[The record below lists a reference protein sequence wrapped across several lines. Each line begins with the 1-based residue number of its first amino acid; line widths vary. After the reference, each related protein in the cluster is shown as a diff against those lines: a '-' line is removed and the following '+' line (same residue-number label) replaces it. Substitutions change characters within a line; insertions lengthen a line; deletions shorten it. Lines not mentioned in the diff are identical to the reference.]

1 MKSKLLI
8 FLVSLALI
16 SCGEKDDV
24 INPQPDMD
32 GTIKAEANVDLA
44 SLPSDASEFTLRVT
58 SESDWSITSNNSWMT
73 HFPTG
78 GIKNEPTDVVVKVAK
93 NTEFEGRKG
102 SLVIKSGSKSKT
114 IEVFQQSS
122 AQLTLSNTAL
132 SCGAAATELN
142 ITVNSNSSWTA
153 SSDQN
158 WCTLSPASG
167 NAGESKVAVKILENS
182 TKESRTANLTFTVG
196 SSTVTATVTQYS
208 DYIEVPDG
216 YSLVWNDEF
225 NGDALSSDWTYE
237 VQKSG
242 WVNNELQNY
251 IRDSRDGKKT
261 VEVKDG
267 FLNINC
273 FKASDGKVYSGRIK
287 AKESTG
293 WTYGIME
300 ARIKLPKGKGTW
312 PAYWMMPCNVDWGRE
327 PWPIC
332 GEIDIMEEVGVSP
345 NYTSSSI
352 HCQAY
357 NHTIGTQKTAERYTA
372 GAEDDFHIYRLEWT
386 ENYIKTYVDG
396 VPLLTFNNDGKGNI
410 STWNFSKPFYI
421 ILNLAWGGDWGG
433 WNGVDENALPVQMQ
447 VDYVRVFQK
456 K

>member
-1 MKSKLLI
+1 M
-8 FLVSLALI
+8 VA
-16 SCGEKDDV
+16 CGKNDDV
-24 INPQPDMD
+24 INSQPDM
-32 GTIKAEANVDLA
+32 GASTIITVTTTDL
-44 SLPSDASEFTLRVT
+44 SNLPPEASEFTLNVT
-58 SESDWSITSNNSWMT
+58 SSGDWSLSSDCPWLT

-78 GIKNEPTDVVVKVAK
+78 GIKNEPTDVKVKVAK

-102 SLVIKSGSKSKT
+102 SLVIKSGSNSKI
-114 IEVFQQSS
+114 IEVYQKSS
-122 AQLTLSNTAL
+122 EQLSLSSSVL
-132 SCGAAATELN
+132 SCGAAPAELSL
-142 ITVNSNSSWTA
+142 TVSCNSDWTA
-153 SSDQN
+153 SSDQS
-158 WCTLSPASG
+158 WCSIAPASG
-167 NAGESKVAVKILENS
+167 NAGDTQVTVKTQENTSKD
-182 TKESRTANLTFTVG
+182 TRTATVTFQTG

-225 NGDALSSDWTYE
+225 NGDALGSDWTYE
-237 VQKSG
+237 IQKSG

-251 IRDSRDGKKT
+251 IRDSKDGKKT

-293 WTYGIME
+293 WKYGIME

-312 PAYWMMPCNVDWGRE
+312 PAYWMMPCNVDWGKE

-332 GEIDIMEEVGVSP
+332 GEIDIMEEVGVNP

-352 HCQAY
+352 HCEAY
-357 NHTIGTQKTAERYTA
+357 NHTKGTQKTAERYTA

-396 VPLLTFNNDGKGNI
+396 TPLLTFNNDGKGNI
-410 STWNFSKPFYI
+410 STWNFSRPFYI

-433 WNGVDENALPVQMQ
+433 MKGVDENALPIQMQ